1 MKYIKFIIGL
11 AALALF
17 YGIFASGLNPPG
29 ITGEVLR
36 HNRANNINASP
47 LWYRDVEEI
56 NSYERDVL
64 KMREEARLRTESED
78 RN

>member
-1 MKYIKFIIGL
+1 MKYFRFIIGL

-17 YGIFASGLNPPG
+17 YSLFASGLNPPG

-47 LWYRDVEEI
+47 LWYRDLEDI
-56 NSYERDVL
+56 NSYERDVHR
-64 KMREEARLRTESED
+64 MREEARLRAESAD